1 MHGSRELKQ
10 TFYESRTIKRLNLL
24 FAHVVL
30 AHWLH
35 NQGVEHFELLA
46 RSQLYRNGH
55 LS

>member
-30 AHWLH
+30 NTDCTTKVPNIL
-35 NQGVEHFELLA
+35 N
-46 RSQLYRNGH
+46 Y
-55 LS
+55 